1 MKERKRRERRKG
13 KKRKEGLKEVRG
25 KDGRKLFHYNLQQVF

>member
-1 MKERKRRERRKG
+1 MKKRKRKERRNG

-25 KDGRKLFHYNLQQVF
+25 KDGRKLFHYNLQQDF